1 MDSVTF
7 PLLIKTIG
15 ALSIILG
22 MLLAFNYA
30 VRRWGACLPGK
41 GSKDEQIHVVSTK
54 QILPKKY
61 ISIVRVADNE
71 LILGISDAG
80 INLLGELNRG
90 KGDSGVKEQNEG
102 GNK

>member
-30 VRRWGACLPGK
+30 IRRWGACLQGK

-90 KGDSGVKEQNEG
+90 KGDSAFKEQNKG
-102 GNK
+102 ANQ